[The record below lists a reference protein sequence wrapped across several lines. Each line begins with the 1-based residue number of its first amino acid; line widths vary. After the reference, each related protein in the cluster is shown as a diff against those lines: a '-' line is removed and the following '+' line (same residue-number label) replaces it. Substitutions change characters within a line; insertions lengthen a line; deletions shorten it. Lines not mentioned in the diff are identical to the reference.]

1 MWLIKSGRGSQKFR
15 ARLRTHSLSS
25 TLLAQILDTP
35 LLGIANSHMYCSIT
49 KEKII
54 DLCCNSSMPLGVDD
68 PRSQGDISNL
78 IITLYDGAG
87 VGTIA
92 SNFTTIDQQK

>member
-1 MWLIKSGRGSQKFR
+1 
-15 ARLRTHSLSS
+15 
-25 TLLAQILDTP
+25 
-35 LLGIANSHMYCSIT
+35 MYCSIM

-68 PRSQGDISNL
+68 PRSQGDISYL
-78 IITLYDGAG
+78 IITLYNGAG
-87 VGTIA
+87 VGTICRGEKDLKTSCIIA